1 MKKAVFQSLY
11 FEDFDVGDEF
21 DSPTRTINESDLS
34 LFAGLTC
41 DYNLVHTDEEFAKK
55 TMFGT
60 RIAHGLLGLS
70 IGMGLLQRMGILAST
85 GMAYL
90 SLPRW
95 EFTAPIKIGDTIMSR
110 TKVVEKRE
118 TKKTDR
124 GLIRLEMSIL
134 NQRGEEVQRGEHLVM
149 VARKPTSSS

>member
-1 MKKAVFQSLY
+1 MKEVFQSLY

-21 DSPTRTINESDLS
+21 DSPTRTITESDVI

-60 RIAHGLLGLS
+60 RIAHGLLGLA

-85 GMAYL
+85 GMAYI

-95 EFTAPIKIGDTIMSR
+95 EFTGAIKIGDTIMSKTR
-110 TKVVEKRE
+110 VVEKRE
-118 TKKTDR
+118 TKKADR
-124 GLIRLEMSIL
+124 GLVRFEMSVL
-134 NQRGEEVQRGEHLVM
+134 NQRGEEVQKGEHLVM
-149 VARKPTSSS
+149 VARKPS